1 MIFIILW
8 EIFNFPGEIL
18 LLVSD
23 SFSLRAGPASR
34 VLTVCLGL
42 KLTSPLS
49 RAPAP
54 PTLRREA
61 APLSLYTMW
70 DNTAEV
76 SAGTVFDTVSQV
88 NKQSQIFL
96 VLSK

>member
-1 MIFIILW
+1 M
-8 EIFNFPGEIL
+8 

-34 VLTVCLGL
+34 VLAVCLGL

-61 APLSLYTMW
+61 APLSLQHVIQHSRG
-70 DNTAEV
+70 ECRHSV
-76 SAGTVFDTVSQV
+76 CHSESSQQTES
-88 NKQSQIFL
+88 NISCTE
-96 VLSK
+96 